1 VTAALLLA
9 LLAAGSTPGTLVDR
23 VVAVVDKQVVTQS
36 ELLLE
41 ARVALLLREGE
52 VAATAEL
59 DDQALKA
66 FLDYLVNQL
75 LIAGQARRLGGV
87 EVTAAEVE
95 HDLRELARR
104 FRSPDAYRAFLRRF
118 DATEDQLRNI
128 LARTRRNERFI
139 GDRMR
144 LIGAADRAADP
155 GSPQYQQALRRWLDE
170 LRDAV
175 DVRLLGPTNELELQP
190 RRTPPPAAEEP
201 AS

>member
-1 VTAALLLA
+1 VIAALV
-9 LLAAGSTPGTLVDR
+9 LAALTGAPVPGTLVDR

-52 VAATAEL
+52 IAATADL
-59 DDQALKA
+59 DDQALHA

-75 LIAGQARRLGGV
+75 LVAGQARRLGAV
-87 EVTAAEVE
+87 EVSAGEVE

-118 DATEDQLRNI
+118 DASEDQLRNI
-128 LARTRRNERFI
+128 LARNRRNERFI
-139 GDRMR
+139 ADRMR
-144 LIGAADRAADP
+144 LIGAADRLVDP
-155 GSPQYQQALRRWLDE
+155 SSPQYQQALRKWLDE

-175 DVRLLGPTNELELQP
+175 DVRLLGPTDELELQP
-190 RRTPPPAAEEP
+190 RRVQPTPAAGPEE
-201 AS
+201 